1 MISHYD
7 TAYEFLTDMNVD
19 FSLCDLGQ
27 HQRKPYPINSIKGQ
41 RADNKLNSVVT
52 SLNMGTISSTL
63 RA

>member
-7 TAYEFLTDMNVD
+7 AAYEFLTGMNVN

-27 HQRKPYPINSIKGQ
+27 HQRKLSPINSINEQ
-41 RADNKLNSVVT
+41 REENKLNSVVT